1 MKELLEMGEIP
12 DDATIKELG
21 ALGDTINFID
31 IWLKLLR
38 EKFDARCEEYI
49 NARKFMFRQIPQRI
63 KIAPTPIKKLQ
74 KLMTDIG
81 GGWYMGKV
89 LGDYHH

>member
-49 NARKFMFRQIPQRI
+49 NARKSMFRQIPQRI
-63 KIAPTPIKKLQ
+63 KIAPTPIKNYKNS
-74 KLMTDIG
+74 
-81 GGWYMGKV
+81 
-89 LGDYHH
+89 